1 MISTTTRNRADAA
14 FKQWGQIRA
23 GTKVMSEY
31 HAARLAEDEKTARL
45 RSARLAR
52 WAEETPTPVKRKA
65 PRI

>member
-1 MISTTTRNRADAA
+1 MISTRIKNDADAA
-14 FKQWGQIRA
+14 FKQVVQIRA

-52 WAEETPTPVKRKA
+52 SAEETPAPEKHKA
-65 PRI
+65 PRG